1 MRSAFIFTGPVDLDI
16 ERNKHLVP
24 YYLWSDVCVVPSIF
38 LKGMPDPWVLVVNKA
53 MACGKAVIATTAVA
67 AAYDMIKNGINGF
80 VVREKDSAALCNA
93 IKAVLADPGTAKA
106 MGEASKKVIESG
118 FTYSHM
124 VSGFQSAV
132 SSLTVAD

>member
-24 YYLWSDVCVVPSIF
+24 YYLWSDVCVVPAIF